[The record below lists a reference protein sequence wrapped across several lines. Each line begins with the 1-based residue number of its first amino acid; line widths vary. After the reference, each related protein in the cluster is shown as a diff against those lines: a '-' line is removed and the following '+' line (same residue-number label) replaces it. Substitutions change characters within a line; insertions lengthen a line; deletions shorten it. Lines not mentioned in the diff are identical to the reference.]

1 MPRLVLIDADEAER
15 QHIAAALTSAGFE
28 ALEASGSVEG
38 LLLVLD
44 SIPDLIVIAEEMPP
58 LEAGDI
64 LLILRR
70 ASDAPIIV
78 IGGGDEPEEVAILES
93 GADSYMRKGA
103 SLRLLTARFNA
114 LLRRYP
120 HRPNSATSRW
130 PSLMPI
136 PLTATERR
144 LLTCLSNHN
153 GRPISI
159 EELRAEVWGGSA
171 GVDTVK
177 HYLRRLRHKMKREQA
192 DFELLCIRGV
202 GYRVVP
208 AESQSPTRGDDDSGT
223 VAPGRGSEQAGVA

>member
-15 QHIAAALTSAGFE
+15 QRIAAALTSAGFE

-103 SLRLLTARFNA
+103 SQRLLTARSNA
-114 LLRRYP
+114 LLRRSP
-120 HRPNSATSRW
+120 HRPNSAISRW

-144 LLTCLSNHN
+144 LITCLSNHN
-153 GRPISI
+153 GRPVSL
-159 EELRAEVWGGSA
+159 EELRVEVWGGSA
-171 GVDTVK
+171 GVDNVK
-177 HYLRRLRHKMKREQA
+177 HYLRRLRRRLKTETVGL
-192 DFELLCIRGV
+192 ELLSIRGI
-202 GYRVVP
+202 GYRLVPTEAIAPTPEGDRASVVP
-208 AESQSPTRGDDDSGT
+208 PEGRSQRKG
-223 VAPGRGSEQAGVA
+223 AA

>member
-1 MPRLVLIDADEAER
+1 MPRLVLIDTDEAER

-44 SIPDLIVIAEEMPP
+44 SSPDLIVIAEEMPP

-64 LLILRR
+64 LQILRR

-78 IGGGDEPEEVAILES
+78 IGSGGEPDEVAILES

-120 HRPNSATSRW
+120 HRPNSAISRW

-136 PLTATERR
+136 PLTATETR
-144 LLTCLSNHN
+144 LLSCLSNHN

-177 HYLRRLRHKMKREQA
+177 HYLRRLRHKMKSGQS

-208 AESQSPTRGDDDSGT
+208 TGSQSPARGDDDSGL
-223 VAPGRGSEQAGVA
+223 VAPGHGSEQAGVA